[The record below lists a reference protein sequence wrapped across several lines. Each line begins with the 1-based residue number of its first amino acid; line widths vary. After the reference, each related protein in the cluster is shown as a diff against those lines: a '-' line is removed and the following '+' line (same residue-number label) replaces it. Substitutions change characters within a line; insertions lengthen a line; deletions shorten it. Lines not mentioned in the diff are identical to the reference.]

1 MRTLICFT
9 ENLNKFT
16 SSQHFSFL
24 SPTISCKHNLSL
36 IPITKSLSQARARA
50 LIFFLGYFL
59 EIKYF
64 NLWFITE
71 KEELNVVRLC
81 KRKTGHRSLQEK
93 RNIFLLMGS

>member
-24 SPTISCKHNLSL
+24 SPTISRKHNLSL
-36 IPITKSLSQARARA
+36 IPITKSLSQARVRA
-50 LIFFLGYFL
+50 FFFLGYFL
-59 EIKYF
+59 EIKYL

-93 RNIFLLMGS
+93 RNIFLLIGS